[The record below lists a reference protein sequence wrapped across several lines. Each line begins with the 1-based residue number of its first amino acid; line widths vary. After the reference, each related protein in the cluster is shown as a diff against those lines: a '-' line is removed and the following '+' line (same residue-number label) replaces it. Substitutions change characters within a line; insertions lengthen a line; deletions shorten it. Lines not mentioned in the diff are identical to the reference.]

1 LAAAGTPDAVRGFLE
16 LGRQAPPTREKAMK
30 IRDVMSKDVQV
41 ARPEDT
47 LQNVAGRMAAGDFG
61 FIPVADGDRLIG
73 ALTDR
78 DIVVR
83 GVASGAGPEARVLD
97 VLSRDALVVRAD
109 DDLKVALDLMSS
121 RQIRRLPVVDKD
133 GRLVGVV
140 SLGDLSTRV
149 KERYA
154 GEALEEISRPQG

>member
-1 LAAAGTPDAVRGFLE
+1 
-16 LGRQAPPTREKAMK
+16 MK

-83 GVASGAGPEARVLD
+83 AVASGAGPEARVLD

-121 RQIRRLPVVDKD
+121 RQIRRLPVVDKE

-154 GEALEEISRPQG
+154 GEALEEISRP

>member
-1 LAAAGTPDAVRGFLE
+1 
-16 LGRQAPPTREKAMK
+16 MK

-61 FIPVADGDRLIG
+61 FTPVADGDRLIG

-83 GVASGAGPEARVLD
+83 AVASGAGPEERVLD

-154 GEALEEISRPQG
+154 GEALEEISRP

>member
-1 LAAAGTPDAVRGFLE
+1 
-16 LGRQAPPTREKAMK
+16 MK

-47 LQNVAGRMAAGDFG
+47 LQTVAGRMAAGDFG
-61 FIPVADGDRLIG
+61 FIPVADGDGLIG

-154 GEALEEISRPQG
+154 GEALEEISRPS